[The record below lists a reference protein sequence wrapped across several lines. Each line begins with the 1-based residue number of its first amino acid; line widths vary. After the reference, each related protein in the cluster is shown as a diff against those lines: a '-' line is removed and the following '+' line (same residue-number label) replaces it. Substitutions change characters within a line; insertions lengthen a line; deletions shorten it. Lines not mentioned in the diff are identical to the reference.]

1 MLSRK
6 QRICF
11 SLAMLIAP
19 LLLVSFR
26 AGTESQAYVTNE
38 GDQVLSMIDA
48 ISNAVVATVPVA
60 KAPSAVAVTP
70 DGTDVYVLGSS
81 GVLQVIDTSLIDGSS
96 DPVVATFSLGRP
108 GDPQQSMSIAI
119 LLAYGPESALEPTS
133 T

>member
-81 GVLQVIDTSLIDGSS
+81 GVLQVATSNNSG
-96 DPVVATFSLGRP
+96 VAGGFAEVITTTGPPAGP
-108 GDPQQSMSIAI
+108 GAAATRRK
-119 LLAYGPESALEPTS
+119 LPERTANRS
-133 T
+133 